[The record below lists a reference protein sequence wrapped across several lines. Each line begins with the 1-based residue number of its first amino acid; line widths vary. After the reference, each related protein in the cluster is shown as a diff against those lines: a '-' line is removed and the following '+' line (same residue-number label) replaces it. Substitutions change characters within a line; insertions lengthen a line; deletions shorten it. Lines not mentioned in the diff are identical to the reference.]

1 MAEMNSIASRIDKS
15 KEQYDSFNQLT
26 QLLHK
31 EVGAIIKVLQM
42 QNALDH
48 QDDVDRESIFLMGMR
63 DAHIDGAENPNH
75 FPQIKNTED
84 MRK

>member
-42 QNALDH
+42 QNALD
-48 QDDVDRESIFLMGMR
+48 L
-63 DAHIDGAENPNH
+63 
-75 FPQIKNTED
+75 
-84 MRK
+84 